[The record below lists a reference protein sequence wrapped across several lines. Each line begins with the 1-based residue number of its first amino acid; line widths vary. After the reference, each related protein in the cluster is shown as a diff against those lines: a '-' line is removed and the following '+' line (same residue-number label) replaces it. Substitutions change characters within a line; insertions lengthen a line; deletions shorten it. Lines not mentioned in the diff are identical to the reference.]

1 MEDVGVELVDEMCL
15 LEHGDEDARRDRA
28 VLRRLPACE
37 CLRADEL
44 ARQRADDGLQV
55 DADIALGHGLV
66 QVLAHVVLHLVAQAE
81 FFCINGPVARSVFLD
96 RVAGDLGL
104 AVKGDI
110 EVLC

>member
-1 MEDVGVELVDEMCL
+1 MKMPGAIVPYC
-15 LEHGDEDARRDRA
+15 GDS
-28 VLRRLPACE
+28 
-37 CLRADEL
+37 
-44 ARQRADDGLQV
+44 QRASASALTSLPGLQV